1 MGDEKDVTFD
11 KRSGEYSP
19 TKQIIV
25 EPPTPSQTIPNPN
38 IRKVVQF
45 KKTPLEKSKIEKLA
59 YF

>member
-1 MGDEKDVTFD
+1 MEDEKEVTFD
-11 KRSGEYSP
+11 KRSAEYSP

-25 EPPTPSQTIPNPN
+25 EPPKSSQIIPNPN
-38 IRKVVQF
+38 IRKVVQY